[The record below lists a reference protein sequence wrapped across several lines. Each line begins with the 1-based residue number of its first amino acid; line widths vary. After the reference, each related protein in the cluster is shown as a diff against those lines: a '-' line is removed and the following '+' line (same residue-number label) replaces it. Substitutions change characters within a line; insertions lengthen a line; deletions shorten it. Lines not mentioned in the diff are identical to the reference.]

1 MTGAACRHCARAGR
15 TRYYCM
21 VPLALANP
29 VLRAASPPRSSARRH
44 CAAASLANVVWHV
57 TGLRAALIPIS
68 ALSVPK
74 IKRNRQKATQRLP
87 QATAEK
93 ARVQSAEIKIEQV
106 RALIDFCSLSAHRGG
121 RRVVVL
127 APAES
132 LNAASANALLKT
144 LEE

>member
-29 VLRAASPPRSSARRH
+29 VFRAASPPRWSARGTHPDIRFV
-44 CAAASLANVVWHV
+44 CPENKAESAKGNATAS
-57 TGLRAALIPIS
+57 TGS
-68 ALSVPK
+68 
-74 IKRNRQKATQRLP
+74 
-87 QATAEK
+87 TAEK
-93 ARVQSAEIKIEQV
+93 ARVQSVEIKIEQV

-132 LNAASANALLKT
+132 LNAASANA
-144 LEE
+144 